1 MSTQSAST
9 NVVRSVRP
17 RALVTAA
24 LAGSCLSTFAAAADL
39 RFVPV
44 PFTNQIASSEGLSGD
59 GSVVVGWT
67 RQGNDVAALRWSRVT
82 GYTFLAPPPRDF
94 SAYAQGVNFDGSV
107 IVGDSESTGVVW
119 ASSSAFAPAA
129 AGVADDVIDVSGDG
143 AVRITRTQIFAS
155 GSWSSP
161 SAPPSTL
168 ESPQFNA
175 VSGNG
180 AKVVGT
186 GAFRVETG
194 SGYGGPVF
202 TNFDRMFT
210 YERGTGSYTV
220 VQPIADYEYITG
232 VAISADGRV
241 TVGACSDEEG
251 TLATTAV
258 RSVDGGSAVSIG
270 SLAAGTSSTAA
281 DVSAD
286 GSVIVGTSNN
296 EAFVWTAALGMRS
309 IKTVLTSSG
318 VDLTGWTLQGAKAV
332 SDSGQIIM
340 GFGKDPQGR
349 TRSWVADLSAVCTS
363 VPSSITTT
371 ITPVAQE
378 GQADGAG
385 GVFGPAAFAEQSIEG
400 SGCVAF
406 GAARTDGRSG
416 LYFADNNATQP
427 VITPVSVTGV
437 LGTYFGID
445 EFVLRSPTSIAFRA
459 NDSTVIAAGDPRGVV
474 STRFAAGQAAP
485 DTGGGVFA
493 SPTPFSAPLLNGS
506 GVLAF
511 QSRTSVCPAG
521 FSCFAAFKASA
532 SQTSRV
538 RYGVGVGVLVYN
550 PRTISLTD
558 SGTVMLYGSLQ
569 VDGQAIVSFGQQAS
583 LPTRLTVG
591 ATLSNSS
598 LTVTSL
604 SGDLAT
610 SGAHVVARV
619 GLSDGSSGLV
629 HISAAGERTL
639 LATSGDPT
647 DASPGSAPVGSVPV
661 NFAVTP
667 SGRVYF
673 RGSVQ
678 TGAAPLLRVDLA
690 SPRAVTT
697 LLRVGDV
704 LPGLTCRTVS
714 AIGPFV
720 NSSGERVLLSVDLG
734 FPGEPTS
741 KDAVLIYDPV
751 AGIVPVL
758 ATGDSV
764 TLSPGVTGTV
774 IAASVPTRF
783 NTTGDDGR
791 ATAMTPNGVAAVNAV
806 VDVAGTPRQTL
817 LRIATSLPPAPAG
830 CGFSDVA
837 GPGQAIGFDVQ
848 LTADDIIVYLNWFF
862 AGDTRADVAGPGQST
877 TPDGQFTADDI
888 IVFLNRFFAGC

>member
-1 MSTQSAST
+1 MPT
-9 NVVRSVRP
+9 
-17 RALVTAA
+17 TAA
-24 LAGSCLSTFAAAADL
+24 SFPLCRSALSVPVMTALLAGTCLSTFAAAADL

-44 PFTNQIASSEGLSGD
+44 SFTNQIASSEGLSGD

-67 RQGNDVAALRWSRVT
+67 LQGNDVAALRWNRLS
-82 GYTFLAPPPRDF
+82 GYTFLAPLPGDF
-94 SAYAQGVNFDGSV
+94 SAFARGVNFDGSV

-119 ASSSAFAPAA
+119 SSSSAFAPAA

-168 ESPQFNA
+168 DSPLFKA

-210 YERGTGSYTV
+210 YERGTGAYTV
-220 VQPIADYEYITG
+220 VQPIANYEYITG

-258 RSVDGGSAVSIG
+258 RSVDGGPAVSLG
-270 SLAAGTSSTAA
+270 TLVAGASSFAE

-286 GSVIVGTSNN
+286 GSVIVGSSND

-340 GFGKDPQGR
+340 GFGMDPLGR

-371 ITPVAQE
+371 ITPVAQQ

-385 GVFGPAAFAEQSIEG
+385 GVFGPAAFAAQSIEG

-416 LYFADNNATQP
+416 LYFADNHATQP

-485 DTGGGVFA
+485 ETGGGVFA
-493 SPTPFSAPLLNGS
+493 SATPFSAPLLNGS

-511 QSRTSVCPAG
+511 QSTISG
-521 FSCFAAFKASA
+521 GTTGIAAFKASA

-538 RYGVGVGVLVYN
+538 TFGVAGSVN
-550 PRTISLTD
+550 IPRTISLTD
-558 SGTVMLYGSLQ
+558 SGTVVRDGSLE

-591 ATLSNSS
+591 STLSNSS

-604 SGDLAT
+604 SAGLAT
-610 SGAHVVARV
+610 NGAHVVARV

-673 RGSVQ
+673 FGGSVQ

-704 LPGLTCRTVS
+704 LPGQTCRTVS
-714 AIGPFV
+714 SILPIA
-720 NSSGERVLLSVDLG
+720 STSGERVLLSVDLG

-751 AGIVPVL
+751 AGVVPVL
-758 ATGDSV
+758 ATGDLV
-764 TLSPGVTGTV
+764 TLGPGVSGTV
-774 IAASVPTRF
+774 LAASVPTRF
-783 NTTGDDGR
+783 NSTGDDGR
-791 ATAMTPNGVAAVNAV
+791 ATALTPNGVAAVNASI
-806 VDVAGTPRQTL
+806 DVAGTPRQTL

-837 GPGQAIGFDVQ
+837 GPNQSLGFDGT
-848 LTADDIIVYLNWFF
+848 LTADDIIVFLGWFF
-862 AGDTRADVAGPGQST
+862 ASDLRADVAGANQST
-877 TPDGQFTADDI
+877 TPDGSFTADDI
-888 IVFLNRFFAGC
+888 IVFLGRYFAGC